1 MEFLCHL
8 QSPGSGTPPEL
19 TFDVAKWLVAWADE
33 YGVPV
38 LKTRC
43 EETLVN
49 EGKLG
54 WDTLELATKFR
65 LEELRQSSVFEIAN
79 DVFLHRHRLLE
90 LLTQPMWE
98 ISDDEDDKDV
108 DKPIGEAS
116 EKTEEFVAGTEKA
129 SEATAAKQ
137 DEEEV
142 GQEEDEH
149 TIFMCLILPRV
160 YEALFL
166 EPPKLDELS
175 SCLSVRALWPIVV
188 RALELADGWRD
199 SEEAN
204 AAARHAASLEKTI
217 LDVLP
222 MNMRLFEDRRVSL
235 PDVLK
240 KCKDSAVS
248 KQQQVHEVIKAL
260 ERKRIIVKHG
270 SNLFYDAKKRREN
283 PGRNRGESE
292 L

>member
-1 MEFLCHL
+1 MDSEMAAAPPTKRPRFSIDPDLEVEVEGEVFNVHSFVLMSQSLVFRQMLTGGMCEAETGRISLAGKTKAEFMEFLCHL

-199 SEEAN
+199 SEEVN
-204 AAARHAASLEKTI
+204 YVHHPSG
-217 LDVLP
+217 VL
-222 MNMRLFEDRRVSL
+222 RQ
-235 PDVLK
+235 
-240 KCKDSAVS
+240 A
-248 KQQQVHEVIKAL
+248 
-260 ERKRIIVKHG
+260 
-270 SNLFYDAKKRREN
+270 
-283 PGRNRGESE
+283 
-292 L
+292 